1 MASLIFMVG
10 FVFLGFFLFFPT
22 LVLGFVGEGGRVSVL
37 TGIFGGGRLFVVDLP
52 SGSLSRSW
60 VGVISAVVRVLA
72 HEISHATTISTW
84 FLV

>member
-1 MASLIFMVG
+1 MASLIFIVG

-22 LVLGFVGEGGRVSVL
+22 LVLGFVGVGVSVRM
-37 TGIFGGGRLFVVDLP
+37 GVVGGGRLFVVVLS
-52 SGSLSRSW
+52 SGSLSG